1 MAKTKATSQ
10 EPHSRPGL
18 TPEAEENQCIALAM
32 KLAKKRLEE
41 GTASSQEVT
50 HFLKLGSTIAQL
62 QKEKLQA
69 ENELIAAKKEQ
80 INNTQRESEMYEEA
94 LNAFRRYSGQGD
106 ADDYSNVF

>member
-1 MAKTKATSQ
+1 MAKTKATGS
-10 EPHSRPGL
+10 EYHSRPGL

-32 KLAKKRLEE
+32 NLVKKRLEE
-41 GTASSQEVT
+41 GTASSQETT

-62 QKEKLQA
+62 QKEKLKA

-106 ADDYSNVF
+106 VDEYSDIF